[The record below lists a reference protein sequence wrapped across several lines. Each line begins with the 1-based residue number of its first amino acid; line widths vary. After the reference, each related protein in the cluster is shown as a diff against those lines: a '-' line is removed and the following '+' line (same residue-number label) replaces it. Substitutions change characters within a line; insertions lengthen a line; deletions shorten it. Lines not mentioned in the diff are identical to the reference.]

1 LRGIPLWIRGNKT
14 SKMVFQADGG
24 VGPSIATTLQN
35 GHIDAN
41 ADSTH
46 VIELELPGSRCEV
59 SAVLN
64 ALKR

>member
-1 LRGIPLWIRGNKT
+1 
-14 SKMVFQADGG
+14 MVFQADGG